1 MATYI
6 GLFNWTEK
14 GISTF
19 KDSPS
24 RADAAAQDLAAIG
37 VTLKEVYWTLGP
49 YDLVAVLE
57 APDDE
62 TVTAAM
68 LKLGAAG
75 NVRSTTLR
83 AFRREEFEAIAA
95 KA

>member
-1 MATYI
+1 VATYV

-14 GISTF
+14 GIAAF

-24 RADAAAQDLAAIG
+24 RADAAAQEFAKIG
-37 VTLKEVYWTLGP
+37 VTLREIYWTLGP
-49 YDLVAVLE
+49 YDLVAVFD

-62 TVTAAM
+62 TMTSAM
-68 LKLGAAG
+68 LKLGSLG

-83 AFRREEFEAIAA
+83 AFARQEFEAIAA
-95 KA
+95 RA

>member
-1 MATYI
+1 VATYI
-6 GLFNWTEK
+6 GLFHWTEK
-14 GISTF
+14 GISSF

-24 RADAAAQDLAAIG
+24 RADAAAQELATIG
-37 VTLKEVYWTLGP
+37 VTLKEIYWTLGP

-83 AFRREEFEAIAA
+83 AFSRQEFEAIAA

>member
-6 GLFNWTEK
+6 GLFHWTEK
-14 GISTF
+14 GISSF

-24 RADAAAQDLAAIG
+24 RADAAAQELATIG
-37 VTLKEVYWTLGP
+37 VTLKEIYWTLGP

-83 AFRREEFEAIAA
+83 AFSRQEFAATAA
-95 KA
+95 KD